1 MDTVL
6 STTKFVVD
14 NSRQVK
20 IKKEEIKDFC
30 ENFSESHINYW
41 LNEAP
46 LDFRKL
52 NGKERFGLILVFNAL
67 SFSYWGKPK
76 WAVEYKGENF
86 DGSFGMIAAI
96 ARAIENKKPILN
108 FNYLKKISEKD
119 FDEILKGNVKIP
131 LFSERLNILRET
143 GSILVRD
150 FEGDFSK
157 LVKKTN
163 GDALKLLEL
172 ITKSFPSFNDF
183 SSYKGKIIYFQKR
196 AQLLV
201 SDIYQIFNGE
211 SYGRMK
217 NLDKITASADYK
229 LPMVLRNL
237 GILEYAKDLENE
249 IDKGIEILK
258 DSEEEVEIRAN
269 TIWAVEF
276 IKEELKKKIKK
287 INSIHVNDHLW
298 LLGQIKS
305 SKDKPYHLTRTTA
318 Y

>member
-96 ARAIENKKPILN
+96 ARAIENKNRFLI
-108 FNYLKKISEKD
+108 
-119 FDEILKGNVKIP
+119 
-131 LFSERLNILRET
+131 
-143 GSILVRD
+143 
-150 FEGDFSK
+150 
-157 LVKKTN
+157 
-163 GDALKLLEL
+163 L
-172 ITKSFPSFNDF
+172 IT
-183 SSYKGKIIYFQKR
+183 
-196 AQLLV
+196 
-201 SDIYQIFNGE
+201 
-211 SYGRMK
+211 
-217 NLDKITASADYK
+217 
-229 LPMVLRNL
+229 
-237 GILEYAKDLENE
+237 
-249 IDKGIEILK
+249 
-258 DSEEEVEIRAN
+258 
-269 TIWAVEF
+269 
-276 IKEELKKKIKK
+276 
-287 INSIHVNDHLW
+287 
-298 LLGQIKS
+298 
-305 SKDKPYHLTRTTA
+305 
-318 Y
+318 